1 MFRLPHGFCPLWYA
15 RHTSLTSLTSP
26 HHHQLTQK
34 SPCLCTKCA
43 SRTPNI
49 IHSTTAQLRNATPRN
64 AAQHHKD
71 TQRAES
77 GSRSLPITS
86 YSHRAVCTNEADKRT
101 NEADER
107 TNERTFGERTNE
119 RTNELWSERT
129 LERTNERTNEL
140 WNERTNERTNF
151 GRTNERNDD
160 NGGRNDETAVVVVR
174 RRPNEIYHYSEMHH
188 MADRCIYVQY
198 TATNRS
204 LTTKCL

>member
-140 WNERTNERTNF
+140 WNERTNERTNELLVNELWNERTLERTNK
-151 GRTNERNDD
+151 RTNELL
-160 NGGRNDETAVVVVR
+160 V
-174 RRPNEIYHYSEMHH
+174 NELNERSQ
-188 MADRCIYVQY
+188 RFPQS
-198 TATNRS
+198 TNS
-204 LTTKCL
+204 LREGTKHCK